1 MAAIVEIQLQHLRGR
16 LAERRIELVVTDAA
30 LDRLARDG
38 YDAAFGARPLKR
50 MIQKEVG
57 DRLALAILE
66 NKVADGD
73 TATLDVDDAGFV
85 LV

>member
-1 MAAIVEIQLQHLRGR
+1 GR

>member
-16 LAERRIELVVTDAA
+16 LAERRIDLVVTDAA